1 MYYIRSES
9 SFDSA
14 HFLKGYAG
22 KCSNLHGHRWRVVVE
37 LGAPKLSEEKQ
48 TKGMVLDFGDLKSAL
63 KEICDN
69 LDHCLIYE
77 SGSLMEKT
85 VQALQEE
92 NFRLMEMPF
101 RPTAEELAKYFYGQ
115 VKKEGYTVNRVE
127 VYETPTNCASYEETG
142 RFPDLR

>member
-1 MYYIRSES
+1 MEIKSATLKEEGQIRSM
-9 SFDSA
+9 
-14 HFLKGYAG
+14 
-22 KCSNLHGHRWRVVVE
+22 VV
-37 LGAPKLSEEKQ
+37 
-48 TKGMVLDFGDLKSAL
+48 DFADLKHSV
-63 KEICDN
+63 KQMCDKM
-69 LDHCLIYE
+69 DHCLIYE